1 MIDEFNE
8 AFSNIASSYLKVR
21 DYSMSAIKFCKTSKG
36 DLPHLSY
43 IFRNLEPLREEFK
56 AVVCS
61 VIGSLIFLEI
71 QWEKEGM
78 KLSWYSLELGDT
90 AAYTKRFIEETK
102 GVGQRALKGSTRD
115 CFLFNSW
122 F

>member
-1 MIDEFNE
+1 MRAMRF
-8 AFSNIASSYLKVR
+8 R
-21 DYSMSAIKFCKTSKG
+21 TTSKG
-36 DLPHLSY
+36 GLPHLSY
-43 IFRNLEPLREEFK
+43 IFHNLEPLREEFK

-78 KLSWYSLELGDT
+78 KLIWYSLELGYT

-102 GVGQRALKGSTRD
+102 GVGQRALKVSTRGFS
-115 CFLFNSW
+115 CSAFGSCRRKQQRQPPPLVLI
-122 F
+122 